1 MIYKRGLH
9 WHVDVTVN
17 GVRYREA
24 LDTTDKREAL
34 RLEKKRVGEIQ
45 QGKAASKSGKEFAR
59 KPFGE
64 SAKIFLEEREPH
76 VSARTIQFERERLK
90 PLAKYFG
97 DKPLI
102 RFKAEDV
109 AGYQR
114 NRLESVAARTINMEV
129 SVLRRM
135 LKRAKLWTTL
145 AEDVRMFPEHDQS
158 VARVLTAGQKKL
170 LFETAASRPD
180 WLVAHCA
187 AVLAVSTTCRGV
199 ELKNIRWR
207 DVDLFGRVLTICRS
221 KTAAG
226 HRTISLNTDA
236 VGALARLRQ
245 RAQYNNATE
254 QEHFVFPACEYEHI
268 DPTRPQT
275 SWRTAWH
282 KMLGEAAKRAGKEAA
297 RTALEAGGGIAQARK
312 AWRRAAAVFMG
323 FRFHDLRHQA
333 ITELA
338 EGGASDAT
346 LMALAGH
353 MSRRMLEH
361 YSHVRMA
368 AKRVATDKLQ
378 SGLMFAPSPS
388 QDQAVPPVH

>member
-9 WHVDVTVN
+9 WHVDATVN

-34 RLEKKRVGEIQ
+34 RLEKKRVSEIQ

-64 SAKIFLEEREPH
+64 AAKLFLEERKPH
-76 VSARTIQFERERLK
+76 VSARTIQFEQERLK
-90 PLAKYFG
+90 PLAKFFG

-109 AGYQR
+109 TGYQR
-114 NRLESVAARTINMEV
+114 KRLESVAARTINMEV

-135 LKRAKLWTTL
+135 LKRAKLWTTV
-145 AEDVRMFPEHDQS
+145 AEDVRMFPEHGQT
-158 VARVLTAGQKKL
+158 VARVLTAEQKKT
-170 LFETAASRPD
+170 LFEAAASRPD
-180 WLVAHCA
+180 WLVVHCA

-207 DVDLFGRVLTICRS
+207 DVDLFGRILTIRRS

-226 HRTISLNTDA
+226 HRTISLNSDA
-236 VGALARLRQ
+236 VAALARLRE
-245 RAQYNNATE
+245 RAQFYEAAE
-254 QEHFVFPACEYEHI
+254 PEHFVFPTCEHEQI
-268 DPTRPQT
+268 DPTRPQK
-275 SWRTAWH
+275 SWRTAWGNV
-282 KMLGEAAKRAGKEAA
+282 LGEAARRAGRRAA
-297 RTALEAGGGIAQARK
+297 QQAIGKGFRAGIA
-312 AWRRAAAVFMG
+312 AWRRAAAPYIG

-338 EGGASDAT
+338 ETGASDAT

-368 AKRVATDKLQ
+368 AKRSATDRLE
-378 SGLMFAPSPS
+378 SGLMFAPSSS
-388 QDQAVPPVH
+388 QAQATQTQ